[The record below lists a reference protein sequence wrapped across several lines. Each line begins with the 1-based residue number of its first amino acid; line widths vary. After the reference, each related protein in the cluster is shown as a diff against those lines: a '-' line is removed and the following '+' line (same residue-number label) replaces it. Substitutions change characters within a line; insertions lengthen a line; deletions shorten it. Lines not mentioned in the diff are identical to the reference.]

1 MENRETHKENTLT
14 PSDEIKLT
22 TASVRK
28 IQIISNILCND
39 LITFDIERNND
50 NLGYSSEKNILV
62 MCHISLQTLELA
74 TREYGIKKNKKCE
87 NEILA
92 NSSIWHIT

>member
-1 MENRETHKENTLT
+1 MLGRF
-14 PSDEIKLT
+14 KLFL
-22 TASVRK
+22 
-28 IQIISNILCND
+28 ILILCND

-62 MCHISLQTLELA
+62 MCYISLLTSELA
-74 TREYGIKKNKKCE
+74 TREYGIKKNKKRE

>member
-1 MENRETHKENTLT
+1 MLGR
-14 PSDEIKLT
+14 SKLFL
-22 TASVRK
+22 
-28 IQIISNILCND
+28 ILILCND

-62 MCHISLQTLELA
+62 MCYISLLTSELA
-74 TREYGIKKNKKCE
+74 TREYGIKKNKKRE

>member
-1 MENRETHKENTLT
+1 M
-14 PSDEIKLT
+14 

-62 MCHISLQTLELA
+62 MCYISLLTSELA
-74 TREYGIKKNKKCE
+74 TREYGIKKNKKRE
-87 NEILA
+87 NKILA